1 MLNKFILVAVIL
13 QFAWTEQVVEK
24 TGAVSKECTEGQ
36 SGDAGK
42 CASGKCVTIG
52 TDKICSQCAKTA
64 DEAPLNGVC
73 QVPSDAN
80 ICKTKAGG
88 KCTECAGQSFM
99 YQGGCYEQSDA
110 FGQTICTAL
119 DAGTAGVCKTCAA
132 GYFKNPTNAG
142 TSDSCIACGDAT
154 GVQAGSATYNGVDG
168 CTACD
173 GSALKAGTN
182 GVAKCTA
189 CTSGKKPNAA
199 GDHCYTCPDEGAT
212 AGCSNCSD
220 NRKCEACVSGKILKT
235 DGNTRTCIEP
245 AECKD
250 GFFENQTPTP
260 HTCEACAVNCLS
272 CTATTDDKC
281 KSCAEGY
288 FLGAANTAAEGRCI
302 QCSSTADANWKGVAG
317 CTKCTRPNTSGA
329 SGTATCDECEAGKKL
344 SEDKTKCNPCADTNC
359 SFCDEQGACQKCSD
373 GYTLE
378 GGKCASSS
386 ANKSGLSTGAIAGI
400 SVAAVVVVGGLVGF
414 LCWWFICRGKA

>member
-13 QFAWTEQVVEK
+13 QIAWTEQVVEK

-52 TDKICSQCAKTA
+52 ADKICSQCAKTA

-132 GYFKNPTNAG
+132 GYFKNPANVA

-154 GVQAGSATYNGVDG
+154 GVTVSGGATYKGVDG

-199 GDHCYTCPDEGAT
+199 GSSCYTCPDEGAT
-212 AGCSNCSD
+212 AGCSSCSAD
-220 NRKCEACVSGKILKT
+220 NTCEACVPGKILKT
-235 DGNTRTCIEP
+235 SGSTKTCVAE
-245 AECKD
+245 AECTA
-250 GFFENQTPTP
+250 GFFVSTTNSVKTCVSCGATPNG
-260 HTCEACAVNCLS
+260 VS
-272 CTATTDDKC
+272 G
-281 KSCAEGY
+281 CAE
-288 FLGAANTAAEGRCI
+288 C
-302 QCSSTADANWKGVAG
+302 QPSTQGSAYAR
-317 CTKCTRPNTSGA
+317 CTKCSNSVQKP
-329 SGTATCDECEAGKKL
+329 
-344 SEDKTKCNPCADTNC
+344 SEDGRQCNNCNVDGCVNCNAENQCAVCGDGYRKNGDT
-359 SFCDEQGACQKCSD
+359 CQKCTPEHCKACTND
-373 GYTLE
+373 AKICTACAEGYTLE